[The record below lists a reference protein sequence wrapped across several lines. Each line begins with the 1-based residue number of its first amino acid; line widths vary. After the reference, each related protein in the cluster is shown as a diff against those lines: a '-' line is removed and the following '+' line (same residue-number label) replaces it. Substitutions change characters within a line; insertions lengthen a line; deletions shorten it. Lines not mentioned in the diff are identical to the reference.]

1 MARKLA
7 EARKLLRGVW
17 LLAVLVVIVG
27 SLLPSDSGAMRAIN
41 RLPLSDKAEHSAAY
55 AFLAFVPAIHER
67 RRRVLAF
74 TVGAVLLGVALEF
87 AQLWSG
93 WRDFEIAD
101 MVADAVGA
109 AAGLA
114 LGWMFRVYTVAQPAT
129 VSARYETAERTRTVS
144 ARRHAGQ
151 E

>member
-1 MARKLA
+1 MDRCCGQPDDEVDTVGLARRMARKLA
-7 EARKLLRGVW
+7 DARKLLRGVW

-74 TVGAVLLGVALEF
+74 TVGAVL
-87 AQLWSG
+87 
-93 WRDFEIAD
+93 
-101 MVADAVGA
+101 
-109 AAGLA
+109 
-114 LGWMFRVYTVAQPAT
+114 
-129 VSARYETAERTRTVS
+129 
-144 ARRHAGQ
+144 
-151 E
+151 